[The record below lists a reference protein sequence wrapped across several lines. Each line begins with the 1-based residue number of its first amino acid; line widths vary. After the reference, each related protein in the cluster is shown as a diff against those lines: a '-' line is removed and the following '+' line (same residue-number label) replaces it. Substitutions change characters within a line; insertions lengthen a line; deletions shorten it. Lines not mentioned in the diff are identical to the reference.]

1 MPHQICYISDLP
13 LTKDNI
19 SKEHIIPNALG
30 GFLKSTKLV
39 TAQVNTTLFA
49 EIDAVLIDHLELAQL
64 IKFKRDRSGQP
75 NIIGIS
81 ENGERY
87 RVSAEGI
94 GILLPNKPEEIIDE
108 NGKK

>member
-1 MPHQICYISDLP
+1 MCIRDR
-13 LTKDNI
+13 
-19 SKEHIIPNALG
+19 
-30 GFLKSTKLV
+30 V